1 MTTTSTAG
9 QPCALGTP
17 ANRRRPAVASVRA
30 ADGGSWHSAFYG
42 YNSLPV
48 VHAACKGTMSRL
60 YVEAAK
66 ALKDVEGHVK
76 GLKSAAF
83 AEAVENKVRVSL
95 ARWFWHRER

>member
-1 MTTTSTAG
+1 
-9 QPCALGTP
+9 
-17 ANRRRPAVASVRA
+17 
-30 ADGGSWHSAFYG
+30 
-42 YNSLPV
+42 
-48 VHAACKGTMSRL
+48 MSRL

-83 AEAVENKVRVSL
+83 AEAVENKVRASL